1 MSKVKLGING
11 FGRIGRIV
19 FRESFNRDNVE
30 VVAINDLLDVDHL
43 AYLLKY
49 DSVHGRFAGKVEV
62 KDGKLYVNDRNIRIT
77 AERNPAD
84 LKWNE
89 VDVDV
94 VAECTGIFTTIE
106 TANEHIKGGAKKVII
121 SAPSADAPMFVM
133 GVNHLSAK
141 ATDTVVSNA
150 SCTTN
155 CLAPLAKVIHDNFE
169 IVEGLMT
176 TVHATTS
183 TQMTADGPSRKDWRG
198 GRAASINIIPS
209 STGAAKAVGKV
220 IPDLNGKLTGMS
232 FRDLTVKVAKEMS
245 FRVPTADVSV
255 VDLTVKVAKETSYE
269 EIMAV
274 LKKASENE
282 MKGILGYTEDAVVS
296 QDFISDKRT
305 SIVDATA
312 GIGLNS
318 TFFKLVSWYDNE
330 YGYSSKLIDLSV
342 HIASL

>member
-19 FRESFNRDNVE
+19 FRETFNRDNVE

-49 DSVHGRFAGKVEV
+49 DSVHGRFNGKVEV
-62 KDGKLYVNDRNIRIT
+62 KEGKLYVNDKFIRVT
-77 AERNPAD
+77 AERDPK
-84 LKWNE
+84 LVKWDDKD

-94 VAECTGIFTTIE
+94 VAECTGFFTTID
-106 TANEHIKGGAKKVII
+106 TAKAHIDGGAKKVII

-133 GVNHLSAK
+133 GVNHLEAK
-141 ATDTVVSNA
+141 ATDLVVSNA

-155 CLAPLAKVIHDNFE
+155 CLAPLAKVINDNFG

-198 GRAASINIIPS
+198 GRAASVNIIPS

-220 IPDLNGKLTGMS
+220 IPALNGKLTGMS
-232 FRDLTVKVAKEMS
+232 FR
-245 FRVPTADVSV
+245 VPTVDVSV

-269 EIMAV
+269 EIMTV

-282 MKGILGYTEDAVVS
+282 MKGILGYTEDDVVS
-296 QDFISDKRT
+296 QDFVSDTRT
-305 SIVDATA
+305 SIIDAKA

-342 HIASL
+342 HIAGL

>member
-19 FRESFNRDNVE
+19 FRETFNRDNVE

-62 KDGKLYVNDRNIRIT
+62 IDGKLYVNDKFIRVT
-77 AERNPAD
+77 AERDPK
-84 LKWNE
+84 LIKWDDKE

-94 VAECTGIFTTIE
+94 VAECTGIFTTLE
-106 TANEHIKGGAKKVII
+106 TAQYHIDGGAKKVVI

-133 GVNHLSAK
+133 GVNHTQ
-141 ATDTVVSNA
+141 ATAANTIVSNA

-155 CLAPLAKVIHDNFE
+155 CLAPLAKVIHDNFG

-176 TVHATTS
+176 TIHATTA
-183 TQMTADGPSRKDWRG
+183 TQLTVDGPSRKDFRG
-198 GRAASINIIPS
+198 GRSALINMIPS

-220 IPDLNGKLTGMS
+220 IPELNGKLTGMS
-232 FRDLTVKVAKEMS
+232 M
-245 FRVPTADVSV
+245 RVPTADVSC

-282 MKGILGYTEDAVVS
+282 LKGILGYTEDDVVS
-296 QDFISDKRT
+296 QDFVSDSRT
-305 SIVDATA
+305 SIVDAKA

-318 TFFKLVSWYDNE
+318 TFFKIISWYDNE

-342 HIASL
+342 YVAGLL

>member
-1 MSKVKLGING
+1 MKVKLGING

-30 VVAINDLLDVDHL
+30 VVAINDLLDVEHL

-49 DSVHGRFAGKVEV
+49 DSVHGRFNGKVEV
-62 KDGKLYVNDRNIRIT
+62 KDGQLYVNDKFIRVT
-77 AERNPAD
+77 AEKDPKQI
-84 LKWNE
+84 KWDDAS

-106 TANEHIKGGAKKVII
+106 TAQAHIDGGAKKVVI

-133 GVNHLSAK
+133 GVNHTEVK
-141 ATDTVVSNA
+141 ATDFIVSNA

-155 CLAPLAKVIHDNFE
+155 CLAPLAKVINDNFG

-176 TVHATTS
+176 TVHATTA
-183 TQMTADGPSRKDWRG
+183 TQLTADGPSRKDWRG
-198 GRAASINIIPS
+198 GRAASVNIIPS

-220 IPDLNGKLTGMS
+220 IPALNGKLTGMS
-232 FRDLTVKVAKEMS
+232 FR
-245 FRVPTADVSV
+245 VPTVDVSV
-255 VDLTVKVAKETSYE
+255 VDLTVKLAKETSYDD
-269 EIMAV
+269 IMAV
-274 LKKASENE
+274 LRKASENE
-282 MKGILGYTEDAVVS
+282 MKGVLGFTEDDVVS
-296 QDFISDKRT
+296 QDFVGDSRT
-305 SIVDATA
+305 SIVDAKA

-318 TFFKLVSWYDNE
+318 TFFKIVSWYDNE

-342 HIASL
+342 HVAGLK

>member
-19 FRESFNRDNVE
+19 FRETFNRDNVE
-30 VVAINDLLDVDHL
+30 VVAINDLLDVEHL

-49 DSVHGRFAGKVEV
+49 DSVHGRFNGKVEV
-62 KDGKLYVNDRNIRIT
+62 KDGKLYVNERFIRVT
-77 AERNPAD
+77 AEKDPK
-84 LKWNE
+84 LIKWDDKD

-94 VAECTGIFTTIE
+94 VAECTGFFTTLD
-106 TANEHIKGGAKKVII
+106 TAKAHIDGGAKKVVI

-133 GVNHLSAK
+133 GVNHTEAK
-141 ATDTVVSNA
+141 ATDIVVSNA

-155 CLAPLAKVIHDNFE
+155 CLAPLAKVIHDNFG
-169 IVEGLMT
+169 IVEALMT

-198 GRAASINIIPS
+198 GRAASVNIIPS

-220 IPDLNGKLTGMS
+220 IPSLNGKLTGMS
-232 FRDLTVKVAKEMS
+232 FR
-245 FRVPTADVSV
+245 VPTVDVSV
-255 VDLTVKVAKETSYE
+255 VDMTVKVAKETSYE
-269 EIMAV
+269 EIMKV
-274 LKKASENE
+274 LKNASETDY
-282 MKGILGYTEDAVVS
+282 KGILGYTEDDVVS
-296 QDFISDKRT
+296 QDFVGDSRT
-305 SIVDATA
+305 SIIDAKA

-342 HIASL
+342 HIANLK

>member
-49 DSVHGRFAGKVEV
+49 DSVHGRFDGKVEV
-62 KDGKLYVNDRNIRIT
+62 KDGQLYVNDKFIRVT
-77 AERNPAD
+77 AEKDPK
-84 LKWNE
+84 LIKWDDE
-89 VDVDV
+89 KIDVDV
-94 VAECTGIFTTIE
+94 VAECTGIFTTLA
-106 TANEHIKGGAKKVII
+106 TAQAHIDGGAKKVVI

-133 GVNHLSAK
+133 GVNHQK
-141 ATDTVVSNA
+141 ATAADTIVSNA

-155 CLAPLAKVIHDNFE
+155 CLAPLAKVINDNFG

-176 TVHATTS
+176 TVHATTA
-183 TQMTADGPSRKDWRG
+183 TQLTVDGPSRKDFRG
-198 GRAASINIIPS
+198 GRAALLNIIPA

-220 IPDLNGKLTGMS
+220 IPELNGKLTGMS
-232 FRDLTVKVAKEMS
+232 M
-245 FRVPTADVSV
+245 RVPTADVSV

-282 MKGILGYTEDAVVS
+282 MKGILGYTEDDVVS
-296 QDFISDKRT
+296 QDFISDSRT
-305 SIVDATA
+305 SIVDAKA

-342 HIASL
+342 HIANL

>member
-19 FRESFNRDNVE
+19 FRETFNRDNVE

-62 KDGKLYVNDRNIRIT
+62 IDGKLYVNDKFIRVT
-77 AERNPAD
+77 AERDPK
-84 LKWNE
+84 LIKWDDKE

-94 VAECTGIFTTIE
+94 VAECTGIFTTLE
-106 TANEHIKGGAKKVII
+106 TAQYHIDGGAKKVVI
-121 SAPSADAPMFVM
+121 SAPSVDAPMFVM
-133 GVNHLSAK
+133 GVNHTQ
-141 ATDTVVSNA
+141 ATAANTIVSNA

-155 CLAPLAKVIHDNFE
+155 CLAPLAKVIHDNFG

-176 TVHATTS
+176 TIHATTA
-183 TQMTADGPSRKDWRG
+183 TQLTVDGPSRKDFRG
-198 GRAASINIIPS
+198 GRSALINMIPS

-220 IPDLNGKLTGMS
+220 IPELNGKLTGMS
-232 FRDLTVKVAKEMS
+232 M
-245 FRVPTADVSV
+245 RVPTADVSC

-282 MKGILGYTEDAVVS
+282 LKGILGYTEDDVVS
-296 QDFISDKRT
+296 QDFVSDSRT
-305 SIVDATA
+305 SIVDAKA

-318 TFFKLVSWYDNE
+318 TFFKIISWYDNE

-342 HIASL
+342 YVAGL